1 MSKRDVI
8 EALTGLGL
16 AIVVVTFTMIVL
28 ARATPPN
35 RVASEPTA
43 SASTNGRAPAAKD
56 ESRP

>member
-1 MSKRDVI
+1 MSKHDVI

-28 ARATPPN
+28 ARATPPT

-43 SASTNGRAPAAKD
+43 SASTNERAPAAKD
-56 ESRP
+56 ESRR